1 MRAATFPALVTVLT
15 SAVIM
20 TACGTRGESPASGV
34 NVAASGSSALPGAT
48 EDLAKDGVRI
58 IAMSGWSRQETPPVI
73 SAEFEVANRESE
85 PFTYTITFDA
95 LSGSGAVLEN
105 TRQTVP
111 DVGPGQTVKR
121 TVRLNGSSPDLRGDK
136 GRVRIAKVRRVPS
149 AEAPAESGPCPSSG
163 VRLTVDDGN
172 AAMGL
177 RVVGLHLTNCGTR
190 AYHLDGFPLLQLLDE
205 DRKPVPAVKVFKGSG
220 GIATMAEFDAPA
232 RPVVLEPGQT
242 ANTGLMWRNT
252 TDTSGAPVNIPYVRV
267 KAKPGARPIM
277 VTPELDLGTTGKLA
291 VSPWKK
297 DPAR

>member
-1 MRAATFPALVTVLT
+1 M
-15 SAVIM
+15 
-20 TACGTRGESPASGV
+20 
-34 NVAASGSSALPGAT
+34 NVAAPGSSALPGAT
-48 EDLAKDGVRI
+48 EDLAQDGVRI
-58 IAMSGWSRQETPPVI
+58 TAISGWSRHETPPVI

-105 TRQTVP
+105 TKQTVP
-111 DVGPGQTVKR
+111 AVGPGQTVKR

-149 AEAPAESGPCPSSG
+149 AEAPTENGPCPSSG
-163 VRLTVDDGN
+163 VRLTVDDGD

-190 AYHLDGFPLLQLLDE
+190 AYRLDGFPLLQLLDE

-220 GIATMAEFDAPA
+220 GIATMPDFDAPA

-242 ANTGLMWRNT
+242 ANTALMWRNT

-267 KAKPGARPIM
+267 RAKPGAGPIM

-297 DPAR
+297 DPPR